1 MLCHYYFCH
10 LHHATNQLS
19 EPHPVHIRIHPTPC
33 FCWCH
38 PFQIECVTRLAAAAA
53 ADPLQPDPVNYLL
66 QHSAGSG
73 KSLTI
78 AALVLAL
85 TQLVSS

>member
-1 MLCHYYFCH
+1 M
-10 LHHATNQLS
+10 
-19 EPHPVHIRIHPTPC
+19 
-33 FCWCH
+33 
-38 PFQIECVTRLAAAAA
+38 ECVTRLAAAAA

-85 TQLVSS
+85 TQLVSRRPAVSNGSPGQSKGHTCSHQNAA